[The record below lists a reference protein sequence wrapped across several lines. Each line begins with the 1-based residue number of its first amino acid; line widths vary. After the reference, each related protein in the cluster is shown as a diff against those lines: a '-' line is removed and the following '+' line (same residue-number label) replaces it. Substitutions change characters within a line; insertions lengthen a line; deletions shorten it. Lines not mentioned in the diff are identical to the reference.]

1 MFKITVVSTR
11 SAMFCL
17 ACACIASSAQAD
29 VTGAGIPN
37 IAVSD
42 ALLATTRA
50 ANLQQSVVAHLSGA
64 KPTAL
69 APVNSTL
76 TTANNVRLWD
86 EVVPPAPSPKPTQAS
101 NAPQGQLRTTVAIAQ
116 PPTRQF
122 APGMQATSFK
132 VDASTVR
139 VGR

>member
-1 MFKITVVSTR
+1 MFNFSVVSTR
-11 SAMFCL
+11 SAMFCM

-50 ANLQQSVVAHLSGA
+50 ANLQQSVVAHLPGA
-64 KPTAL
+64 TPTAL
-69 APVNSTL
+69 APVSSTL

-86 EVVPPAPSPKPTQAS
+86 EVIPPAPSPKPTQAS
-101 NAPQGQLRTTVAIAQ
+101 SAPQGQLRTTVAIAQ
-116 PPTRQF
+116 PSTHPI
-122 APGMQATSFK
+122 AAGLLATSFTLN
-132 VDASTVR
+132 ASTVR